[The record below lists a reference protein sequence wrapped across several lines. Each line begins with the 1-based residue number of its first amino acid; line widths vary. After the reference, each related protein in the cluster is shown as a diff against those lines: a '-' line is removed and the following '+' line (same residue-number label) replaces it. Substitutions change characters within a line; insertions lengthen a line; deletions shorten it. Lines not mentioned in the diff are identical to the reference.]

1 MGNETRWPRSSVSFD
16 TPPLQKGGL
25 HFAHPGIYIEEELGC
40 RAALCDCHCGPMY
53 YLSISLMPKGAFVMC
68 WVSECGPRNR
78 VFVVKLMK
86 GAFEK
91 SLDQLYGAAGTEPR
105 KHFERNQELT

>member
-1 MGNETRWPRSSVSFD
+1 
-16 TPPLQKGGL
+16 
-25 HFAHPGIYIEEELGC
+25 
-40 RAALCDCHCGPMY
+40 
-53 YLSISLMPKGAFVMC
+53 MPKGAFVMC

-78 VFVVKLMK
+78 VFGVKLMK

-105 KHFERNQELT
+105 KHLERNQELTYHTPGLSIGRCDVLACLLELVIWQKAGK